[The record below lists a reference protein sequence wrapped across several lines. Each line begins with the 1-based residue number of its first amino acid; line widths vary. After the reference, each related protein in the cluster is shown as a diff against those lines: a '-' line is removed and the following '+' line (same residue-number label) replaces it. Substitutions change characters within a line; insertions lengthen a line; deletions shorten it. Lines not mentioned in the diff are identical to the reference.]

1 MKKKNKMNKNKL
13 KEMIREIVDRVLNE
27 SDNEPRLGKNTDY
40 KIVKLKNGKFRIM
53 SGNNKNTYGPFFPSI
68 EDAKKWIEG
77 RDDYKSTN
85 NFNENAPAPS
95 KPKPTE
101 KPGPA
106 VAPGKPGEKK
116 EPNRRKIGN
125 PNVKPERKMEGLNE
139 EEMLNKI
146 VARFKS
152 KK

>member
-1 MKKKNKMNKNKL
+1 MNKNKI
-13 KEMIREIVDRVLNE
+13 KEMIREIIDRVLTEN
-27 SDNEPRLGKNTDY
+27 DNKSQPRLGKNTDY
-40 KIVKLKNGKFRIM
+40 QIKKLDNGKYRIL
-53 SGNNKNTYGPFFPSI
+53 SINNKNTYGPFFPSI

-95 KPKPTE
+95 KPKPS
-101 KPGPA
+101 PGPA
-106 VAPGKPGEKK
+106 VAPGKPDTGKPK
-116 EPNRRKIGN
+116 PRRPLGN
-125 PNVKPERKMEGLNE
+125 PEVKPNPKAMNE
-139 EEMLNKI
+139 EEMLKKI

>member
-1 MKKKNKMNKNKL
+1 MKVHELKKA
-13 KEMIREIVDRVLNE
+13 IREAIDKVL
-27 SDNEPRLGKNTDY
+27 
-40 KIVKLKNGKFRIM
+40 
-53 SGNNKNTYGPFFPSI
+53 
-68 EDAKKWIEG
+68 A
-77 RDDYKSTN
+77 
-85 NFNENAPAPS
+85 ENAPAHAPAPS

-116 EPNRRKIGN
+116 DPNRRKIGN
-125 PNVKPERKMEGLNE
+125 PNVKPAPKAMNE
-139 EEMLNKI
+139 EEMLKKI